1 MTQAPDRALDS
12 TNSRQPQSA
21 LAQSAR
27 FVRHYWRRMLAISA
41 LVLVPCYWHR
51 RIEASDL
58 GSHVY
63 NAWLAQLIRHGDA
76 PGLRIAHQWTN
87 VLFDFL
93 LNFFGSIFGL
103 GGHWHLAEKFSVSLC
118 VLIFF
123 WGAFA
128 LIGAATHRAP
138 WFIAP
143 VIALITYGYTFR
155 MGFFNYY
162 LAIGLSF
169 FALAIFWRGR
179 GGERLLG
186 VAIAPLV
193 FLAHAIGFL
202 WLAGAAIYIA
212 LAERFPRRRQFLLLL
227 PATLLLALHEYFWKH
242 YIVEAAPHSLLW
254 FSGADQ
260 LILYGDRYWICAG
273 GLIAFVLISIA
284 IDWIGRWRARAP
296 GREFDHGVE
305 GGADHDVDHRDAR
318 AFGIPLQLYVVALL
332 AVPLLPR
339 GVYVSHT
346 VPIALLTD
354 RLTSVSAILV
364 CCLLGAM
371 RPSRWHLAASAI
383 IAAIFFTFV
392 YQDTSVANRMEAQAE
407 RLVHTLPRNSR
418 VMATIDPP
426 IESRI
431 LIQHMID
438 RACIGYCFSY
448 GNYEPSTGVFRVRS
462 TPGNPYVLNDYQQAI
477 DMEDGDYSVQPQ
489 DLPVYQVY
497 QCDDTGTVLCIRPLA
512 AGEDNDESGVHPA
525 QQ

>member
-1 MTQAPDRALDS
+1 V
-12 TNSRQPQSA
+12 
-21 LAQSAR
+21 LA
-27 FVRHYWRRMLAISA
+27 VSA
-41 LVLVPCYWHR
+41 LVLVPCWWHR

-63 NAWLAQLIRHGDA
+63 NAWLAQLIRRGQA
-76 PGLRIAHQWTN
+76 PGLWIAHQWTN
-87 VLFDFL
+87 VLFDL
-93 LNFFGSIFGL
+93 ILSFFGSIFGL
-103 GGHWHLAEKFSVSLC
+103 GGPLHLAEKFSVSLC
-118 VLIFF
+118 VLLFF

-128 LIGAATHRAP
+128 LVAAATRRAP
-138 WFIAP
+138 WLLAP
-143 VIALITYGYTFR
+143 VIALIAYGYTFR

-162 LAIGLSF
+162 LALGLSF

-179 GGERLLG
+179 GPERLIAL
-186 VAIAPLV
+186 VIAPLI
-193 FLAHAIGFL
+193 FFAHAIGFL
-202 WLAGAAIYIA
+202 WLAGAAVYIE
-212 LAERFPRRRQFLLLL
+212 LAERFPRRRPLVLLL
-227 PATLLLALHEYFWKH
+227 PVAALLALHEYFWKH

-260 LILYGDRYWICAG
+260 IVLFGDRYWICAG
-273 GLIAFVLISIA
+273 AIVAFAVVALA
-284 IDWIGRWRARAP
+284 IDLVGRWRAPAAP
-296 GREFDHGVE
+296 RDSANAGAE
-305 GGADHDVDHRDAR
+305 GAG

-354 RLTSVSAILV
+354 RLTSVSAVLA

-371 RPSRWHLAASAI
+371 RPRWWHLAASAA
-383 IAAIFFTFV
+383 IAAVFFAFV
-392 YQDTSVANRMEAQAE
+392 YQDTAIENRMEAQAE
-407 RLVHTLPRNSR
+407 RLVRTLPRNSR

-462 TPGNPYVLNDYQQAI
+462 TPGNPYVFNDYAQAI
-477 DMEDGDYSVQPQ
+477 AMEDGDYSVQPQ

-497 QCDDTGTVLCIRPLA
+497 QCDDTGTRLCIRPLA
-512 AGEDNDESGVHPA
+512 AGEDNDETGVHPA
-525 QQ
+525 SQ

>member
-1 MTQAPDRALDS
+1 MTQASDS
-12 TNSRQPQSA
+12 LIAATGRDPIREKLAAQNVGA

-27 FVRHYWRRMLAISA
+27 FARHYSRRMLTISA
-41 LVLVPCYWHR
+41 LVLVPCWWQR

-63 NAWLAQLIRHGDA
+63 NAWLAQLIRHGQA
-76 PGLRIAHQWTN
+76 PGLWIAHQWTN
-87 VLFDFL
+87 VLFDL
-93 LNFFGSIFGL
+93 ILSFFGSIFGL
-103 GGHWHLAEKFSVSLC
+103 AGPLHLAEKVSVSLC

-128 LIGAATHRAP
+128 LVSAATERAP
-138 WFIAP
+138 WMLTP

-179 GGERLLG
+179 GWERLLA

-193 FLAHAIGFL
+193 LLAHAIGFL
-202 WLAGAAIYIA
+202 WLLGAAIYIA
-212 LAERFPRRRQFLLLL
+212 LAEVFPRRRQFLLLL
-227 PATLLLALHEYFWKH
+227 PVAALIVLHYYFWTH

-254 FSGADQ
+254 FSGPDQ
-260 LILYGDRYWICAG
+260 LLLYGDRYWICAG
-273 GLIAFVLISIA
+273 GLIAFAVIA
-284 IDWIGRWRARAP
+284 LAVDWIRRWRAPRP
-296 GREFDHGVE
+296 
-305 GGADHDVDHRDAR
+305 DHDVDQAPAS

-339 GVYVSHT
+339 GVYISHT

-354 RLTSVSAILV
+354 RLTSVSAVLV

-371 RPSRWHLAASAI
+371 RPSRWHLVAAAI
-383 IAAIFFTFV
+383 IAAIFFAFV

-407 RLVHTLPRNSR
+407 RLVRTLPKNSR

-426 IESRI
+426 DESRI

-438 RACIGYCFSY
+438 RACVGYCFSY
-448 GNYEPSTGVFRVRS
+448 GNYEPSTAVFRVRS
-462 TPGNPYVLNDYQQAI
+462 TPGNPYVLNNYKQAV

-497 QCDDTGTVLCIRPLA
+497 QCDDTDTVLCVVPLE
-512 AGEDNDESGVHPA
+512 AGEDNDEMGVHPNA
-525 QQ
+525 Q